1 MKERILV
8 GIDGSDRALDAA
20 RWAAHEAA
28 LRGASVHLVSAWE
41 IPTALYGV
49 GITDEEVD
57 GLIIGAEQCLEAA
70 RKAVEEIAPAVEVQ
84 SSAVEGF
91 ATQVLV
97 RAAEGA
103 ALLVVGSRGLGSFR
117 ELVLGSVGHYCAQH
131 APCPVVIVRGTATT
145 GDEGR

>member
-70 RKAVEEIAPAVEVQ
+70 RKAVEEIA
-84 SSAVEGF
+84 
-91 ATQVLV
+91 TQVLV